1 MQSTV
6 KAPQSLSNCL
16 KSLTRGCTVSGKCN
30 GVTSNDTSTCI
41 TGWSWRYQQFWGWS
55 PSVIL
60 NKALRSAWFSES
72 DHSWAVYRVGSWL
85 NFHFQPESPFYQ
97 SYRYRLYLVDNRK
110 QTRFKF
116 HCSDMVDLLQDG
128 EISSMTHQCGGYGLV
143 QSSFV
148 LLYRW
153 GDIDFSAHFFARH
166 HIAVEIE
173 PTRILFKT
181 HCKQYPCAALAHASF
196 SFDSST
202 DVHGYRCTDIVQ

>member
-1 MQSTV
+1 V
-6 KAPQSLSNCL
+6 WP
-16 KSLTRGCTVSGKCN
+16 V
-30 GVTSNDTSTCI
+30 
-41 TGWSWRYQQFWGWS
+41 
-55 PSVIL
+55 